1 MAAGMYL
8 EHYLD
13 SKTIVFVSTF
23 IPINK
28 HISCSQC
35 PACLHVSYSCY
46 IYYLQK
52 RARNDTK
59 QRYLDRNVYGYLVE
73 ANGLTVLNSVM
84 MWILVLYIC
93 LVGAVPINVTTL
105 LLLKRLNDVNDVK
118 YLGTLKLSV
127 KH

>member
-1 MAAGMYL
+1 MSARF
-8 EHYLD
+8 
-13 SKTIVFVSTF
+13 T
-23 IPINK
+23 
-28 HISCSQC
+28 
-35 PACLHVSYSCY
+35 Y
-46 IYYLQK
+46 IHYLQK

-59 QRYLDRNVYGYLVE
+59 QRYLDSNVYGYL

-84 MWILVLYIC
+84 MWILFFYIC

-127 KH
+127 EHKCSVPAQSSSLRATW